1 MSAILLVDDS
11 HEILANT
18 AQQLTAA
25 GHDYHY
31 AADYKE
37 ALNYIRLNR
46 PQIRIVVVA
55 LNNALGYPSLRKI
68 KSGMSERA
76 TIIVYSDNKDQT
88 IASWVKKLGIEHYY
102 EHNRQ
107 EIDLFNRIKRSLFQ
121 KGMFFTNQQL
131 KELTSTLSKYTSDA
145 DKLVKET
152 APQSKSLQELQHKL
166 ARRLEGIE
174 NQRGFLLEAQKQ

>member
-11 HEILANT
+11 REILSNT

-31 AADYKE
+31 VSDYKD

-68 KSGMSERA
+68 KSSMSDRA
-76 TIIVYSDNKDQT
+76 TIIVYSENKDQT
-88 IASWVKKLGIEHYY
+88 IGSWVKKLGIELFY

-107 EIDLFNRIKRSLFQ
+107 EIDVFNRIKRSLFQ

-131 KELTSTLSKYTSDA
+131 KELTSTLAKYTIDA
-145 DKLVKET
+145 EKMVKET

-174 NQRGFLLEAQKQ
+174 NQRGFLLDAQKQ

>member
-88 IASWVKKLGIEHYY
+88 IASWVKKLGIEHYF

-121 KGMFFTNQQL
+121 KGMFFTSQQL
-131 KELTSTLSKYTSDA
+131 KNLIVTLSKYTQDA
-145 DKLVKET
+145 EQLVKET

>member
-1 MSAILLVDDS
+1 MSAILLVDDNR
-11 HEILANT
+11 EILANT

-31 AADYKE
+31 VTDYKDG
-37 ALNYIRLNR
+37 LNYIRLNR

-68 KSGMSERA
+68 KSSMSDRA
-76 TIIVYSDNKDQT
+76 TIIVYSENKDQT
-88 IASWVKKLGIEHYY
+88 ISSWVKKLGIDLFFQHS
-102 EHNRQ
+102 RQ

-121 KGMFFTNQQL
+121 RGMFFSSQQL
-131 KELTSTLSKYTSDA
+131 KKLITTLSKYTTDA
-145 DKLVKET
+145 ERLVKET
-152 APQSKSLQELQHKL
+152 APQSKSMQELQHKL

-174 NQRGFLLEAQKQ
+174 NQRGFLLDAQKQ

>member
-11 HEILANT
+11 HNNLADT

-25 GHDYHY
+25 GHDYHLVT
-31 AADYKE
+31 DYKE

-68 KSGMSERA
+68 KSNMFNRA
-76 TIIVYSDNKDQT
+76 TIIVYSENKDQS
-88 IASWVKKLGIEHYY
+88 IGQWVKKLGIDLFY
-102 EHNRQ
+102 EHDSQ
-107 EIDLFNRIKRSLFQ
+107 QTDLFNRIIRSLFQ
-121 KGMFFTNQQL
+121 QGMFFTKQQL
-131 KELTSTLSKYTSDA
+131 KDLTATLSKYTADA
-145 DKLVKET
+145 PKLVKEF

-174 NQRGFLLEAQKQ
+174 KQRGFLLEAQKH